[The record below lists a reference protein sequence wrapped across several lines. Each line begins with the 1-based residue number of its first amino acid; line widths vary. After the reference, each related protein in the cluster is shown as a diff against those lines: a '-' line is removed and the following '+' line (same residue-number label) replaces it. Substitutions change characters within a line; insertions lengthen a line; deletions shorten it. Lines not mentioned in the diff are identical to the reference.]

1 MHATIT
7 RAPSS
12 GRALPRRASRPV
24 VSIRQI
30 EARDVDGL
38 AAFYAGL
45 SDESRRTRF
54 FCSSRGITAG
64 QARRFAT
71 VDHRSADGFVAVV
84 RAAGPDDGRIV
95 GHLCLEP
102 NGDGTDEVGVAVA
115 DAFQGQRV
123 GTRLMR
129 AAVASARRRGVASLT
144 ASLLCGNVGMR
155 RLLAGAGLPLVERGH
170 DGAVA
175 AFVLPV
181 APAPVAHRSGP
192 FVPPREA
199 LRT

>member
-1 MHATIT
+1 MHAIAT
-7 RAPSS
+7 RARSTGKAPT
-12 GRALPRRASRPV
+12 GVRRRPL
-24 VSIRQI
+24 VSIRPI
-30 EARDVDGL
+30 EASDADDL

-64 QARRFAT
+64 QARGFAT

-84 RAAGPDDGRIV
+84 GAAGPDDGRIV

-102 NGDGTDEVGVAVA
+102 TGDGTDEVAVAVA
-115 DAFQGQRV
+115 DAFQGQGV

-129 AAVASARRRGVASLT
+129 AAVASAVDRGVSGLT
-144 ASLLCGNVGMR
+144 ASLLCGNAAMR
-155 RLLAGAGLPLVERGH
+155 RLLTTAGLPIVARGH

-175 AFVLPV
+175 SFVLPI
-181 APAPVAHRSGP
+181 ATTPITLRGGSCHAHRAGG
-192 FVPPREA
+192 
-199 LRT
+199 

>member
-1 MHATIT
+1 MNVTAIPARSTGRDPT
-7 RAPSS
+7 RA
-12 GRALPRRASRPV
+12 RRRAV
-24 VSIRQI
+24 VSIRRI
-30 EARDVDGL
+30 EASDADEL

-64 QARRFAT
+64 QARLFAS
-71 VDHRSADGFVAVV
+71 VDHRSADGFVAVL

-102 NGDGTDEVGVAVA
+102 NGDGTDEVAVAVA
-115 DAFQGQRV
+115 DAFQGRRV

-129 AAVASARRRGVASLT
+129 AAIASAVDRGVAGLT
-144 ASLLCGNVGMR
+144 ASLLCGNAAMR
-155 RLLAGAGLPLVERGH
+155 RLLTSAGLPLVARGY

-175 AFVLPV
+175 SFVLPI
-181 APAPVAHRSGP
+181 ATTPPILRGGSCHAHRAGG
-192 FVPPREA
+192 
-199 LRT
+199 